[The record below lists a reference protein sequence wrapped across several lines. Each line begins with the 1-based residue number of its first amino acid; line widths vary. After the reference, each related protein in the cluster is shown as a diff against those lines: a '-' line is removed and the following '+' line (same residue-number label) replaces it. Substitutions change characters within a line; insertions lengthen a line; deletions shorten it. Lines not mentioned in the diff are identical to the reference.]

1 MMAMRF
7 YALIQHRFGVTCHR
21 LARCFF
27 VSRGEELPLYV
38 VKNKA
43 EKPQMPVRVSSGK
56 VTELARNHL
65 VGSIPPKIGNVK
77 SLRRFDVSRN
87 NLSGEFPSELGLCSS
102 IEEIYLVRNFFHRS
116 ISSSLSSLRVAQEID
131 LSRNNLIGRIPIF
144 FVGISLKFKKRRGPS
159 KQPLRLTLR
168 NAIPKEY
175 YESLVKATDGFPL
188 INLIGVGSFDAVYK
202 GVFDLNRAVVAIKV
216 LSIQC
221 QGASKSF
228 MAECKDLKNICHRNL
243 VRVITSYSSIDFQ
256 GNEFKALVYEYMPK
270 WNIAID
276 VASALDYLHHHC
288 QELILHCDLKP
299 SNVLLDNDF
308 FAHIGDF
315 ELARFRQEVS
325 NPTQSSSNG
334 VRRTIGYTALDYDL
348 GSEVSTNGD
357 AYNYGILLLEM
368 VTRRKPIDFMFEGDL
383 NLHNFARMAFPNRVM
398 DIVNLVLLND
408 NKVLAGTNSNMLRKT
423 KMNSRL
429 ECLIF
434 MVRIGAACSMGSSQD
449 RMNVPNAVHD
459 LQSVNNILL
468 PETVFKSLTNNRAPK
483 LKASSSRKE

>member
-1 MMAMRF
+1 MEEI
-7 YALIQHRFGVTCHR
+7 LIQHRV
-21 LARCFF
+21 F
-27 VSRGEELPLYV
+27 VR
-38 VKNKA
+38 
-43 EKPQMPVRVSSGK
+43 

-144 FVGISLKFKKRRGPS
+144 FVGISLKYLDLSFNDLGGEVPAKRIFANASAVLFISNCNSLYVILSFFIFCRFKKRRGPS

-468 PETVFKSLTNNRAPK
+468 PETVFKR
-483 LKASSSRKE
+483 

>member
-1 MMAMRF
+1 KLKSYKCLLEYR
-7 YALIQHRFGVTCHR
+7 LESHRFLHDCSMNQSNHSNK
-21 LARCFF
+21 LNL
-27 VSRGEELPLYV
+27 EEY
-38 VKNKA
+38 
-43 EKPQMPVRVSSGK
+43 G
-56 VTELARNHL
+56 
-65 VGSIPPKIGNVK
+65 
-77 SLRRFDVSRN
+77 
-87 NLSGEFPSELGLCSS
+87 
-102 IEEIYLVRNFFHRS
+102 
-116 ISSSLSSLRVAQEID
+116 
-131 LSRNNLIGRIPIF
+131 
-144 FVGISLKFKKRRGPS
+144 FKKRRGPS

-175 YESLVKATDGFPL
+175 YESLLKATDGFPL
-188 INLIGVGSFDAVYK
+188 INLIGVGSFDAVYQ

-228 MAECKDLKNICHRNL
+228 MAECKALKNICHRNL
-243 VRVITSYSSIDFQ
+243 VRFIS
-256 GNEFKALVYEYMPK
+256 
-270 WNIAID
+270 IAID

-288 QELILHCDLKP
+288 QELILHCDPKP
-299 SNVLLDNDF
+299 SNVLLDNDL

>member
-21 LARCFF
+21 
-27 VSRGEELPLYV
+27 
-38 VKNKA
+38 
-43 EKPQMPVRVSSGK
+43 
-56 VTELARNHL
+56 
-65 VGSIPPKIGNVK
+65 
-77 SLRRFDVSRN
+77 
-87 NLSGEFPSELGLCSS
+87 
-102 IEEIYLVRNFFHRS
+102 
-116 ISSSLSSLRVAQEID
+116 
-131 LSRNNLIGRIPIF
+131 
-144 FVGISLKFKKRRGPS
+144 FKKRRGPS

-175 YESLVKATDGFPL
+175 YESLLKATDGFPL
-188 INLIGVGSFDAVYK
+188 INLIGVGSFDAVYQ

-228 MAECKDLKNICHRNL
+228 MAECKALKNICHRNL

-256 GNEFKALVYEYMPK
+256 
-270 WNIAID
+270 
-276 VASALDYLHHHC
+276 DYLHHHC
-288 QELILHCDLKP
+288 QELILHCDPKP
-299 SNVLLDNDF
+299 SNVLLDNDL
-308 FAHIGDF
+308 FAHICDF

-334 VRRTIGYTALDYDL
+334 VRRTSGYTAL
-348 GSEVSTNGD
+348 GNEVSTNGD

-398 DIVNLVLLND
+398 DIMNLVLLND

-434 MVRIGAACSMGSSQD
+434 MVRIGAACSMESSQD
-449 RMNVPNAVHD
+449 RMNVPNAVPD

-468 PETVFKSLTNNRAPK
+468 PETVFKR
-483 LKASSSRKE
+483 